1 MSENLLIVFVKY
13 PAPGSVKQRLAQ
25 QIGPDAATN
34 IYRQIAEAVVNN
46 TAPQEAAD
54 YAVEICF
61 DPKDDKHLVRTWL
74 TSKDRFSAQQ
84 GTGLGERMRNA
95 FTYAFESGFKQ
106 VILIG
111 SDCPDISRQII
122 LQGFAL
128 LQQKDIVIGPA
139 YDGGYYL
146 IGLRQHRE
154 DIFQD
159 IEWGTGKVFQQ
170 TCDKIKAAGL
180 SVSLL
185 PTLRDV
191 DRVEDLKYYSFLEL
205 SAS

>member
-1 MSENLLIVFVKY
+1 MNENLLIVFVKY
-13 PAPGSVKQRLAQ
+13 PAPGTVKLRLAQ
-25 QIGPDAATN
+25 HIGLEAATK
-34 IYRQIAEAVVNN
+34 IYRQIAETVVNN

-74 TSKDRFSAQQ
+74 TSKAQFSAQK
-84 GTGLGERMRNA
+84 GVDLGERMRNA
-95 FTYAFESGFKQ
+95 FTYAFESGCKQ

-122 LQGFAL
+122 QQGFAQ
-128 LQQKDIVIGPA
+128 LQHKDIVIGPA

-146 IGLRQHRE
+146 IGLRQQRD

-159 IEWGTGKVFQQ
+159 IEWGTEKVFHQ

>member
-13 PAPGSVKQRLAQ
+13 PAPGTVKLRLAQ
-25 QIGPDAATN
+25 HIGAETAAAV
-34 IYRQIAEAVVNN
+34 YRQIAETVIKN
-46 TAPQEAAD
+46 TVPYSAAG
-54 YAVEICF
+54 YTVEICF
-61 DPKDDKHLVRTWL
+61 SPQDAETLLREWL
-74 TSKDRFSAQQ
+74 SDNRLFYPQK
-84 GTGLGERMRNA
+84 GTGLGARMLNA
-95 FTYAFESGFKQ
+95 FVCAFESGFKR

-122 LQGFAL
+122 LQGFAH

-146 IGLRQHRE
+146 IGLRQQRE
-154 DIFQD
+154 EIFQD
-159 IEWGTGKVFQQ
+159 IEWGTEKVFQQ

-180 SVSLL
+180 SFSLL

>member
-1 MSENLLIVFVKY
+1 MNENLLIVFVKY
-13 PAPGSVKQRLAQ
+13 PAPGTVKQRLAQ
-25 QIGPDAATN
+25 QIGMDSAAK

-46 TAPQEAAD
+46 TAPQDAAD
-54 YAVEICF
+54 YRVEICF
-61 DPKDDKHLVRTWL
+61 DPKDDKQLVRSWL
-74 TSKDRFSAQQ
+74 TSSDRFSAQQ
-84 GTGLGERMRNA
+84 GTGLGARMLNA
-95 FTYAFESGFKQ
+95 FICAFESGFKR

-122 LQGFAL
+122 QQGFAH

-146 IGLRQHRE
+146 IGLRQPRE
-154 DIFQD
+154 EVFQD
-159 IEWGTGKVFQQ
+159 IEWGTEKVFQQ
-170 TCDKIKAAGL
+170 TCDKIKAAG
-180 SVSLL
+180 SSFTLL

-191 DRVEDLKYYSFLEL
+191 DRVEDLKYYGFLEL

>member
-13 PAPGSVKQRLAQ
+13 PAPGAVKQRLAQ
-25 QIGPDAATN
+25 HIGMDAAAK

-46 TAPQEAAD
+46 TAPKDAVD
-54 YAVEICF
+54 YAVEIRF
-61 DPKDDKHLVRTWL
+61 DPKDDKHLVRSWL
-74 TSKDRFSAQQ
+74 ASSDRFSSQR
-84 GTGLGERMRNA
+84 GDGLGERMRNA
-95 FTYAFESGFKQ
+95 FICAFESGFKR

-122 LQGFAL
+122 LQGFAH

-139 YDGGYYL
+139 CDGGYYL
-146 IGLRQHRE
+146 IGLRQPRE
-154 DIFQD
+154 EIFQD
-159 IEWGTGKVFQQ
+159 IEWGTEKVFQQ

-180 SVSLL
+180 FFTLL
-185 PTLRDV
+185 PTLRDI

-205 SAS
+205 SVS